1 MTKFERIR
9 CMSEKRLLE
18 ELGNIAYVYENSING
33 EELAKYAMKEI
44 VNKMNTLNKL
54 AEEIF
59 GEFGFSTLTEKEQE
73 YIINKLEILLNFTK
87 SL

>member
-1 MTKFERIR
+1 
-9 CMSEKRLLE
+9 
-18 ELGNIAYVYENSING
+18 
-33 EELAKYAMKEI
+33 MK
-44 VNKMNTLNKL
+44 TLNKL

>member
-44 VNKMNTLNKL
+44 VKL
-54 AEEIF
+54 
-59 GEFGFSTLTEKEQE
+59 LKLQ
-73 YIINKLEILLNFTK
+73 INEVEGI
-87 SL
+87 S

>member
-18 ELGNIAYVYENSING
+18 ELGNIAYVYENSIKG

-44 VNKMNTLNKL
+44 VKL
-54 AEEIF
+54 LEENYF
-59 GEFGFSTLTEKEQE
+59 HGALDNNYK
-73 YIINKLEILLNFTK
+73 
-87 SL
+87 